1 MDGEKKVVAVILNY
15 NTSEDCKKC
24 VSYLRRQTYDNLSI
38 VIVDNASPD
47 PNERNALEIL
57 CNENGIAFIQ
67 SNKNRGFSAGN
78 NIGLRSAVQS
88 GADWMLVINPD
99 VELRDEHYVSYVM
112 QQLSDWPEAA
122 VVGTDVILP
131 NGEHQNPLAEGT
143 AWDEILWMSG
153 MVKNL
158 WKKRRNQTNT
168 IYETAATGYCEKL
181 AGCCFF
187 ISRKFLINN
196 DYLDENV
203 FMYCEEPI
211 LAKSV
216 IKRGFR
222 ELYIK
227 EVTANHEHYSVSK
240 PGSSKNRMKYF
251 FRSREYYIMYYSGY
265 RRFEKTLAILSRR
278 IEAWLWRH
286 R

>member
-47 PNERNALEIL
+47 PNERNALRLL

-67 SNKNRGFSAGN
+67 SNENRGFSAGN

-158 WKKRRNQTNT
+158 WKKRRNKTNT
-168 IYETAATGYCEKL
+168 IYETVATGYCEKL

-240 PGSSKNRMKYF
+240 PGSSKKRMKYF

-265 RRFEKTLAILSRR
+265 RSFEKILAILSRR
-278 IEAWLWRH
+278 IEAWLWSH